1 MEAAGAAAAAAGI
14 FTRANKSGAAEA
26 ESPRWRGGGVGGC
39 EWVGWR
45 QGEESRDTSDKLA
58 ERGRETTAAAAAA
71 GIGWHSSDWPPEAL
85 PATTTVPAAD
95 TEHWTPPEAE
105 AAAAAAAPDLNM

>member
-1 MEAAGAAAAAAGI
+1 VEADGAAVAAGI

-58 ERGRETTAAAAAA
+58 ERGRETTAAAAA